1 MSHLASLRAAYAGG
15 RSPRDV
21 IAGVLARIGAAGD
34 DRVWIARV
42 PDAALH
48 DRAAMLAE
56 LPLEERTRLPLYG
69 VPFAV
74 KDNIDLASV
83 PTTAACP
90 EFAYTPVRSAAAVER
105 LEAAGAIAIGK
116 TNLDQFATGLVGTR
130 SPYGVPRNP
139 FDARFVPGG
148 SSSGSAVAVAVGQ
161 VAFALGTDTAGSGRV
176 PAAFNNI
183 VGLKPTRG
191 LVSTRGVVAACRSLD
206 CVSVFALTAAD
217 AWEVL
222 RVAAAPDAADSYSRA
237 ATLGEAWRP
246 ARFRFAVPR
255 APEFFGDDAAQAIFV
270 AARERLAALG
280 GSAVAIDF
288 APFAE
293 AAALLYEG
301 PWVAERLHAIRDFI
315 AAHPDALHPVTRAIV
330 AGGARLSAV
339 DAFDGLY
346 RLEAVRART
355 RALWN
360 DVDVLLV
367 PTAPTIY
374 TVAQI
379 AAEPVAL
386 NARLGT
392 YTNFVN
398 LLDLAAIAVP
408 QGFDARGLPHGAT
421 LIAPAFAEPLLIG
434 LGEALHRAAGVTLG
448 ATDMAMP
455 DPPARPEIAPDA
467 IALFVVGAHLSGEP
481 LNHQLTSI
489 GARLLRACT
498 TAPSYRLYALP
509 GTPARPG
516 MVRAESNAHG
526 AAIAGEVWAVPA
538 AALGGFVARI
548 PSPLGVGR
556 VALDDGSDVLGFLC
570 EAAALDGAAEI
581 TRFGGWRAWRAQQ
594 ATSSAAT

>member
-1 MSHLASLRAAYAGG
+1 MSHLESLRGAYEAG

-21 IAGVLARIGAAGD
+21 IEGVLARIGAAGD
-34 DRVWIARV
+34 DRVWIARL
-42 PDAALH
+42 PDAALRR
-48 DRAAMLAE
+48 RAAMLAE
-56 LPLEERTRLPLYG
+56 LGAEERRRLPLYG

-74 KDNIDLASV
+74 KDNIDVAGV

-90 EFAYTPVRSAAAVER
+90 AFAYTPARSASVVER

-139 FDARFVPGG
+139 FDARYVPGG
-148 SSSGSAVAVAVGQ
+148 SSSGSAVAVATGQ

-191 LVSTRGVVAACRSLD
+191 LISTRGVVAACRSLD
-206 CVSVFALTAAD
+206 CVSIFALTVAD
-217 AWEVL
+217 AWDVL
-222 RVAAAPDAADSYSRA
+222 RIAAAPDADDSYSRP
-237 ATLGEAWRP
+237 ATLGNAWRP
-246 ARFRFAVPR
+246 ASFRFAVPR
-255 APEFFGDDAAQAIFV
+255 APEFFGDGAARAIF
-270 AARERLAALG
+270 AAAVERLSALG
-280 GSAVAIDF
+280 GTAVAIDF

-315 AAHPDALHPVTRAIV
+315 ARHQDALHPVTRAIV
-330 AGGARLSAV
+330 EGGARLSAV

-346 RLEAVRART
+346 RLEALRART
-355 RALWN
+355 SALWREI
-360 DVDVLLV
+360 DVLAV

-398 LLDLAAIAVP
+398 LLDLAAVAVP

-421 LIAPAFAEPLLIG
+421 LIAPALAEPLLVG
-434 LGEALHRAAGVTLG
+434 LGEALHHAAGLTLG
-448 ATDMAMP
+448 ATTMP
-455 DPPARPEIAPDA
+455 MPEPPARSDVAPDA
-467 IALFVVGAHLSGEP
+467 IPLFVVGAHLSGEP
-481 LNHQLTSI
+481 LNHQLTAI

-498 TAPSYRLYALP
+498 TAPAYRLFALP

-516 MVRAESNAHG
+516 MIRASAPG
-526 AAIAGEVWAVPA
+526 GGAIAGEVWAVPQ
-538 AALGGFVARI
+538 AALGRFVAQI
-548 PSPLGVGR
+548 PAPLGVGR

-570 EAAALDGAAEI
+570 EAAAAEGAAEI
-581 TRFGGWRAWRAQQ
+581 TRFGGWRAWRAAR
-594 ATSSAAT
+594 ATQPAK